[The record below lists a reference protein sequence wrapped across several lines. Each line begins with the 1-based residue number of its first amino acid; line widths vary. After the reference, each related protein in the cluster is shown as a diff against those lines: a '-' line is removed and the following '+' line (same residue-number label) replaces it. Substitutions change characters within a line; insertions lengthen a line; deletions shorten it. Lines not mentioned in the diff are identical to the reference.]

1 MQCNL
6 ALKNRIIFKICKT
19 LWYIIKVSTI
29 VGNESNDIV
38 SDLESLVKDV
48 DSGGVVTIRISAAFK
63 FKKDLVVTV
72 ILTNGKNRISISRKK
87 GLRC

>member
-1 MQCNL
+1 MDWKKKSLVLFSKFVARPCG
-6 ALKNRIIFKICKT
+6 T
-19 LWYIIKVSTI
+19 IIKVSTI

-63 FKKDLVVTV
+63 YKKDLVTV
-72 ILTNGKNRISISRKK
+72 ILTDGKNRISISRKK
-87 GLRC
+87 GLWC